1 MKFLR
6 LEVDNWRPFRGLS
19 SMDIATS
26 NDQPITLIFGK
37 NGGGKTS
44 LLNAIYW
51 CLYGKMDLEEGKG
64 KQHIV
69 NDYAVQEGRATKSNP
84 VRATITLYASQ
95 TRGGST
101 LLYRIRRKHRAYELN
116 GTRYENPDG
125 VTVDRISPYS
135 GYTSDDD
142 VSAAFDHP
150 DSHGEPYENQQA
162 KDVIERLLPQELARF
177 FFYPGET
184 LSFPFKDDT
193 KSRGRLQGFLRE
205 ISGGNKFGAFDK
217 LVAQASKNL
226 HTKSDAHATA
236 DKETQKLQEEIN
248 KLRGELQKKNDQLPG
263 LTSELEAAV
272 ANYHGV
278 NAQLQEFEELREVLA
293 DAESALKNEQSA
305 ESAVS
310 HADQA
315 LADALGGA
323 YLHVATPVFDAVR
336 TVFDKRR
343 YPSDISSTLVE
354 QLRDSMQ
361 CICGRQL
368 TDHMLETLE
377 PLSPTDDSV
386 VNRMITLTSH
396 ATSLRTS
403 SDATNAVDMARV
415 GLDEAIA
422 SRQDA
427 IEARAAAESRLEEAG
442 ADRFKDV
449 DRNSLVNQRLAAL
462 SEKSRLETEIATKN
476 GGIGRIEEDIAR
488 KEEEKR
494 DAAPKDHQDVH
505 EAALIADEM
514 SGLLDDIKEK
524 QADVARGQL
533 ETLINQNY
541 VLYKE
546 NIQIEIDSGYMVRI
560 FDQTG
565 EETLEKPI
573 GDLSGSE
580 TALLTYAFAAAAAK
594 LLPQYQT
601 LDKLLTTIPT
611 FDEVENIPLVVD
623 APFTN
628 LGSEYQ
634 QRVMELM
641 TQRFSQVLAFSEAAK
656 SEVDV
661 LGEAVGKIG
670 AEYLVHFEGHLAEDA
685 VRTFEW
691 RGNSH
696 TYASL
701 NSEVVRSSLKRI
713 ED

>member
-6 LEVDNWRPFRGLS
+6 LEVDDWRPFRGQS

-26 NDQPITLIFGK
+26 DDQPITLIFGK

-64 KQHIV
+64 KQHYV
-69 NDYAVQEGRATKSNP
+69 NDYAVQEGNATKSNP
-84 VRATITLYASQ
+84 IRAAVTLYASQ
-95 TRGGST
+95 TKNGST
-101 LLYRIRRKHRAYELN
+101 WLYRIRRKHRAYDLN
-116 GTRYENPDG
+116 GTRYEDPDG

-135 GYTSDDD
+135 GYTSADDI
-142 VSAAFDHP
+142 SAAFDHP
-150 DSHGEPYENQQA
+150 DSHRQQYENQQA
-162 KDVIERLLPQELARF
+162 RDVIERLLPQELARF

-193 KSRGRLQGFLRE
+193 RSRGRLKGFLRE
-205 ISGGNKFGAFDK
+205 ISGGNKFGPFDK
-217 LVAQASKNL
+217 LVTQASKNL
-226 HTKSDAHATA
+226 DSKSDAHAVA
-236 DKETQKLQEEIN
+236 DKETKKLQKEIDN
-248 KLRGELQKKNDQLPG
+248 LKGELKEKGDLLPG
-263 LTSELEAAV
+263 LTSELEAAT
-272 ANYHGV
+272 ANYHSI
-278 NAQLQEFEELREVLA
+278 NAQLQEFEEIREVLA
-293 DAESALKNEQSA
+293 DAESALNNEETA
-305 ESAVS
+305 ESAVG

-323 YLHVATPVFDAVR
+323 YLHVAMPVFDAVR
-336 TVFDKRR
+336 EVFDNRR
-343 YPSDISSTLVE
+343 YPNDISSALVE
-354 QLRDSMQ
+354 QLRDTML
-361 CICGRQL
+361 CICGRPL
-368 TDHMLETLE
+368 TDHMFETLE

-403 SDATNAVDMARV
+403 TDATNAVDMARV
-415 GLDEAIA
+415 ELDEAIA
-422 SRQDA
+422 SRQAA
-427 IEARAAAESRLEEAG
+427 IEARAATEAKLKEAG

-449 DRNSLVNQRLAAL
+449 DRNSLVTQRSAAL
-462 SEKSRLETEIATKN
+462 SEKSRLATEIATKQ
-476 GGIGRIEEDIAR
+476 GGIERIEGDIAR

-494 DAAPKDHQDVH
+494 EAAPKQHQDVH
-505 EAALIADEM
+505 EAALIAREM

-546 NIQIEIDSGYMVRI
+546 HIQIKIDSGYMVRVY
-560 FDQTG
+560 DQTG

-594 LLPQYQT
+594 LLPQYQS

-611 FDEVENIPLVVD
+611 FVEVENIPLVVD

-656 SEVDV
+656 SEVEV
-661 LGEAVGKIG
+661 LGEAVEKIG
-670 AEYLVHFEGHLAEDA
+670 AEYLVHFEGLLADDA

-691 RGNSH
+691 KGKSH

-701 NSEVVRSSLKRI
+701 NSKVIKSSLKRI
-713 ED
+713 EN

>member
-6 LEVDNWRPFRGLS
+6 LEVDNWRPFRGQS

-26 NDQPITLIFGK
+26 ADRPITLIFGK

-64 KQHIV
+64 KQHYV
-69 NDYAVQEGRATKSNP
+69 NDHAVQEGNATKSNP
-84 VRATITLYASQ
+84 VRATVTLYASQ
-95 TRGGST
+95 ARDGST
-101 LLYRIRRKHRAYELN
+101 LLYRIRRRHRAYDLN

-125 VTVDRISPYS
+125 ATVDRISPYS
-135 GYTSDDD
+135 GYTSADD

-150 DSHGEPYENQQA
+150 DSHGQQYDGQQA
-162 KDVIERLLPQELARF
+162 KEVIERLLPQELARF

-184 LSFPFKDDT
+184 LSFPFKDDSR
-193 KSRGRLQGFLRE
+193 SRGRLKGFLRE
-205 ISGGNKFGAFDK
+205 ISGGNKFGPFDK
-217 LVAQASKNL
+217 LVNQASKSL
-226 HTKSDAHATA
+226 GGQSHDHAAA
-236 DKETQKLQEEIN
+236 DKETQKLQKEID
-248 KLRGELQKKNDQLPG
+248 ELKSELKEKKDLLPG
-263 LTSELEAAV
+263 LTSELEAAI
-272 ANYHGV
+272 ANYHSV
-278 NAQLQEFEELREVLA
+278 NAQLQEFEDLKEVLA
-293 DAESALKNEQSA
+293 DAESALEKEQTA
-305 ESAVS
+305 ESAV
-310 HADQA
+310 HDADQA

-323 YLHVATPVFDAVR
+323 YLHVALPMFDAVR
-336 TVFDKRR
+336 EVFERR
-343 YPSDISSTLVE
+343 SYPNDISSALVE
-354 QLRDSMQ
+354 QLRDTMQ
-361 CICGRQL
+361 CICGRPL
-368 TDHMLETLE
+368 TDDMLETLK

-386 VNRMITLTSH
+386 VKRMMTLTNY
-396 ATSLRTS
+396 ATILRTS
-403 SDATNAVDMARV
+403 TDATNAVDMARV

-427 IEARAAAESRLEEAG
+427 IEARAAAEARLKEAG

-449 DRNSLVNQRLAAL
+449 DKNSLVNQRSAAL
-462 SEKSRLETEIATKN
+462 SERSRLETEIATKN
-476 GGIGRIEEDIAR
+476 GGIERIEEDIAR
-488 KEEEKR
+488 KEAEKR
-494 DAAPKDHQDVH
+494 DAAPKQHQDVH
-505 EAALIADEM
+505 EAAEIAREM
-514 SGLLDDIKEK
+514 LGLLDDIKEK

-546 NIQIEIDSGYMVRI
+546 NIQIEIDSGYMVRVH
-560 FDQTG
+560 DQTG

-661 LGEAVGKIG
+661 LGEAVDKIG
-670 AEYLVHFEGHLAEDA
+670 AEYLVHFEGHLADDA

-701 NSEVVRSSLKRI
+701 NSEAVRSSLKRI